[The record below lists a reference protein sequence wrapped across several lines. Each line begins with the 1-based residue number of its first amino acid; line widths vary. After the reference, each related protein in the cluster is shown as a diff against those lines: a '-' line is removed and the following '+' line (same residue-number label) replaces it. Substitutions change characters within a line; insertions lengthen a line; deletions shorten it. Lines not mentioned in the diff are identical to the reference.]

1 MKPLRL
7 RMEQACRSQK
17 VQLSVLET
25 DYVLSWVLA
34 GVGSIQEL
42 RNNLIFKGGTAL
54 KKCYFGDYRFSED
67 LDFSARLSLPRNAK
81 LLALFQE
88 ACESGQRQANEFAP
102 IELLCER
109 YEEKNPHP
117 FGQEAFKITGKLPWH
132 KRPLV
137 PILVEIATDE
147 PILDQAQNLEIIHG
161 YEEPL
166 SVKVLCYS
174 LNEIVMEKMRGL
186 LQYKAKL
193 EGQRGWAKS
202 RCRDYY
208 DLWRIFG
215 RYSKHIDPTL
225 IAKLFPKK
233 CEVRKAAFS
242 GPSQF
247 FEKILIDHVRENWT
261 KSLRDLV
268 PGILPSF
275 DEIESPLKNHLRSLF
290 DQSN

>member
-7 RMEQACRSQK
+7 RMDQACRKQK
-17 VQLSVLET
+17 IQLSVLET
-25 DYVLSWVLA
+25 DYVLSWALA
-34 GVGSIQEL
+34 GISSVPQL

-67 LDFSARLSLPRNAK
+67 LDFSALPDLPRRDQ
-81 LLALFQE
+81 LLVLLHK
-88 ACESGQRQANEFAP
+88 ACESGQGKANEFAP
-102 IELLCER
+102 IELHCER

-117 FGQEAFKITGKLPWH
+117 SGQEAFKVTGKLPWH

-147 PILDQAQNLEIIHG
+147 PILDAAQDLAIIHG

-166 SVKVLCYS
+166 SSQVLCYS
-174 LNEIVMEKMRGL
+174 LNEIVMEKLRGL

-208 DLWRIFG
+208 DLWRIFDH
-215 RYSKHIDPTL
+215 YSKRINPGRV
-225 IAKLFPKK
+225 AELFPKK
-233 CEVRKAAFS
+233 CDVRKVAFS

-247 FEKILIDHVRENWT
+247 FEKILVDHARENWT
-261 KSLRDLV
+261 QSLRDLV
-268 PGILPSF
+268 PGALPPF
-275 DEIESPLKNHLRSLF
+275 DDIEVALKSRLGSIF
-290 DQSN
+290 D